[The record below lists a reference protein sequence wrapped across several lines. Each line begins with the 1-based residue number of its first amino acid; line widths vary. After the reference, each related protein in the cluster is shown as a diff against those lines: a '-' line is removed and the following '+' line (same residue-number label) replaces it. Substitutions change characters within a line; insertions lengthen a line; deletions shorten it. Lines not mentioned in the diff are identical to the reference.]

1 MNILNWILFVLLNV
15 YLSSGVSSSY
25 RLGCIF
31 SWLVFNFLDFGLFWL
46 LLTCPL
52 QFLILPILYEFINK
66 KSQIFLFLNKQ
77 KKLTSCLKILFLALT
92 VDVISI
98 LVIAKSFEVPV
109 WYIIFFSLLF
119 FCVSSLFAS
128 YFGLA
133 IWLRLRK
140 CIIFSLR
147 KIIKFIGKW
156 LSKRK
161 FATLKN
167 IIITMHLIFAGE
179 IVAICFSPNT
189 DSYLFLLFSEIMPLL
204 LVEIISILSFVKKQK
219 VKPFQKGVIFIIAL
233 LIFIHTQ
240 LATILQFLTILRWD
254 SHFDPNNISH
264 LNNVIV
270 NFLINIMG
278 LQEF

>member
-25 RLGCIF
+25 LLGCIF

-98 LVIAKSFEVPV
+98 LVISKSFEVPG

-140 CIIFSLR
+140 CILFRLR
-147 KIIKFIGKW
+147 KIIKSIGKW

-167 IIITMHLIFAGE
+167 IIIALHLIFAAE
-179 IVAICFSPNT
+179 FVPLCLSTNREVQ
-189 DSYLFLLFSEIMPLL
+189 LFFPSF
-204 LVEIISILSFVKKQK
+204 VVILSTFALIELISVLSYAKKQK
-219 VKPFQKGVIFIIAL
+219 AQPFQRGVIFINSL
-233 LIFIHTQ
+233 LIFIYTQ
-240 LATILQFLTILRWD
+240 LAISILFL
-254 SHFDPNNISH
+254 
-264 LNNVIV
+264 V
-270 NFLINIMG
+270 NLI
-278 LQEF
+278 

>member
-1 MNILNWILFVLLNV
+1 M
-15 YLSSGVSSSY
+15 SSGVSSSY

-31 SWLVFNFLDFGLFWL
+31 LWLVFNFLDFGLFWL

-128 YFGLA
+128 YFGLV

-140 CIIFSLR
+140 CIIFRLR
-147 KIIKFIGKW
+147 KIIKSIGKW

-161 FATLKN
+161 FATLQN
-167 IIITMHLIFAGE
+167 IIIFLHLIFVTE
-179 IVAICFSPNT
+179 VIPFFYVNNSKT
-189 DSYLFLLFSEIMPLL
+189 YLSLMSFIIIPLV
-204 LVEIISILSFVKKQK
+204 LVELISVLSYVKKQK
-219 VKPFQKGVIFIIAL
+219 AQPFQRGIIFINSL
-233 LIFIHTQ
+233 LIFLYTQ
-240 LATILQFLTILRWD
+240 LAISILFFVD
-254 SHFDPNNISH
+254 
-264 LNNVIV
+264 
-270 NFLINIMG
+270 LI
-278 LQEF
+278 

>member
-31 SWLVFNFLDFGLFWL
+31 LWLVFNFLDFGLFWL

-119 FCVSSLFAS
+119 FCV
-128 YFGLA
+128 
-133 IWLRLRK
+133 
-140 CIIFSLR
+140 
-147 KIIKFIGKW
+147 
-156 LSKRK
+156 
-161 FATLKN
+161 
-167 IIITMHLIFAGE
+167 
-179 IVAICFSPNT
+179 P
-189 DSYLFLLFSEIMPLL
+189 
-204 LVEIISILSFVKKQK
+204 
-219 VKPFQKGVIFIIAL
+219 
-233 LIFIHTQ
+233 
-240 LATILQFLTILRWD
+240 
-254 SHFDPNNISH
+254 
-264 LNNVIV
+264 
-270 NFLINIMG
+270 
-278 LQEF
+278 